1 MKLFDY
7 HIHNEISFDSEA
19 TLLDHCE
26 WAVKKGLAEIALT
39 NHHELDMVLLG
50 TAEAPDLE
58 KEEVLL
64 LEAKERFAGRLDVLR
79 GIEVGQPSYDKEAFR
94 KLIAQRDYDVVLGS
108 QHNGKGNIDFYFMD
122 CKSMSDDYLRE
133 LWDAYLE
140 DLLSIAKTAEV
151 DVLTHILYPVRYVE
165 KQRQYCFPVTK
176 EAFEPIFK
184 ALIERGLALEINT
197 SAVRKGALAEPDP
210 CMELLSFYRSLGGE
224 YITLGSDAHFSFDV
238 GANIKEA
245 VALAEGAGFSY
256 LTRFRNRQKYME
268 AIR

>member
-7 HIHNEISFDSEA
+7 HTHNEISFDSEA
-19 TLLDHCE
+19 TLLGHCE

-58 KEEVLL
+58 KEEALL
-64 LEAKERFAGRLDVLR
+64 LEAKEVYAGRLDVLR
-79 GIEVGQPSYDKEAFR
+79 GIEVGQPSYDREAFR
-94 KLIAQRDYDVVLGS
+94 KLVTARDYDIVLGS

-165 KQRQYCFPVTK
+165 KERRHCFPVTRD
-176 EAFEPIFK
+176 AFEPVFK
-184 ALIERGLALEINT
+184 ALIERGIALEINT
-197 SAVRKGALAEPDP
+197 AAVRRGVLATPDP
-210 CMELLSFYRSLGGE
+210 CLDLLTFYRELGGE
-224 YITLGSDAHFSFDV
+224 YLTLGSDAHISPDV
-238 GANIKEA
+238 GAHVKEA
-245 VALAEGAGFSY
+245 AALAEQAGFRY
-256 LTRFRNRQKYME
+256 LTRFRQRNKIME

>member
-7 HIHNEISFDSEA
+7 HTHNEISFDSEA

-26 WAVKKGLAEIALT
+26 SALQKGLSEIALT
-39 NHHELDMVLLG
+39 NHYELDMVLLG

-64 LEAKERFAGRLDVLR
+64 LEAKERFAGRLNVLR
-79 GIEVGQPSYDKEAFR
+79 GIEIGQPVYDLEAAR
-94 KLIAQRDYDVVLGS
+94 ALVSRREYDVVLGS
-108 QHNGKGNIDFYFMD
+108 QHNGKGNLDFYFMD
-122 CKSMSDDYLRE
+122 FKQFSDDSLKE
-133 LWDAYLE
+133 LWDSYLQ
-140 DLLSIAKTAEV
+140 DLLTIAREGEA
-151 DVLTHILYPVRYVE
+151 DVLTHILYPLRYVE
-165 KQRQYCFPVTK
+165 KQRQYCFPATK